1 MNRFFVMLAAVSLS
15 TAVLAEARTINI
27 LVESGWREHAGERS
41 EPERDCQL
49 HPTAWG
55 SSGARRHP
63 QMLPESQ
70 KTKQRPTPAA
80 TPKEGGKAPL
90 MVSFAELKWVEL
102 PERKGMQFAVL
113 SGDPKKGAYTQMRKV
128 PAGTD
133 NPLHAH
139 SSELKNVII
148 SGVWYTGADAAS
160 ARDFGPGSIVMMPAN
175 WVHVS
180 GCRQESDCVFYQEG
194 KGKFDFKAVAAE
206 ASDAKLNN

>member
-1 MNRFFVMLAAVSLS
+1 
-15 TAVLAEARTINI
+15 
-27 LVESGWREHAGERS
+27 
-41 EPERDCQL
+41 
-49 HPTAWG
+49 
-55 SSGARRHP
+55 
-63 QMLPESQ
+63 MLPKSQ

-90 MVSFAELKWVEL
+90 MVSFTELKWVEL

-128 PAGTD
+128 PGGTD

-139 SSELKNVII
+139 SSELKTVII

-180 GCRQESDCVFYQEG
+180 GCRPESNCVFYQEG

-206 ASDAKLNN
+206 ASDAKPNN